1 MYFGFLTLCGDRDSS
16 PEGLVF
22 VKLSNQ
28 RENGM
33 QKKRKEKEKRYLLT
47 LIWKENE

>member
-1 MYFGFLTLCGDRDSS
+1 MYFGFLTLCADRDSS

-33 QKKRKEKEKRYLLT
+33 QKKKRKGKALFVDIDLERK
-47 LIWKENE
+47 